1 MNITIMNYENE
12 KVTLDVG
19 DNVAI
24 ITIEV
29 ISGDEVARVINKD
42 YTTTI
47 YDSADIIGNCRITD
61 YYDGSYEVYNFHKE
75 ENLIDNPLWKNRKTS
90 YDSAWREA

>member
-1 MNITIMNYENE
+1 MNITIMNYINE
-12 KVTLDVG
+12 KVTVDVG
-19 DNVAI
+19 NNVAT
-24 ITIEV
+24 ITIDV

-47 YDSADIIGNCRITD
+47 YDSAYIIGDWRISD
-61 YYDGSYEVYNFHKE
+61 FYDDSYEVYNFQKE
-75 ENLIDNPLWKNRKTS
+75 ENLIDNPLWTNRKTS